1 VPDSADLLDQLLGS
15 LLDDFE
21 QAFRR
26 GLLLLDHTPTSLVPA
41 SEQRQLAHQLRT
53 GLAEL
58 SATRALRAASPAPM
72 AVDMEAM
79 TPWHRLMMRVWT
91 LAFHL
96 RQAGI
101 AMPESS

>member
-1 VPDSADLLDQLLGS
+1 MPDSADLLDQLLGS

-26 GLLLLDHTPTSLVPA
+26 GLLLLEHTPSNLVPEA
-41 SEQRQLAHQLRT
+41 EQRQLAEQLRT
-53 GLAEL
+53 ALAEL
-58 SATRALRAASPAPM
+58 RATRALRAATSAPM
-72 AVDMEAM
+72 AVEMEAM

-101 AMPESS
+101 VLPEGS